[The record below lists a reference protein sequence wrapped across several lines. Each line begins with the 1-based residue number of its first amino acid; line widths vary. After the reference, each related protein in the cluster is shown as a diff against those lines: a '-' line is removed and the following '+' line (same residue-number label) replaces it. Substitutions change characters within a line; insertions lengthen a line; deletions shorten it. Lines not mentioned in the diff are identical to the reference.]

1 MDIGRPQRIIE
12 IEPVSLPVPSPEL
25 PLPAPGVP
33 IHEPSPAPTEPADP

>member
-25 PLPAPGVP
+25 PLP
-33 IHEPSPAPTEPADP
+33 IHEPRHEPAPSPSEPAEQ